1 MTCSKKILTIIII
14 KVGILLPTLKYQTIK
29 VYRTTEKIV
38 RKGLVVRLYPTEEQK
53 IFLNKSFGCERL
65 FYNYLLNEK
74 NEFYK
79 NEIEPIKDD
88 EIYIVQTY
96 Y

>member
-1 MTCSKKILTIIII
+1 M
-14 KVGILLPTLKYQTIK
+14 
-29 VYRTTEKIV
+29 TEKIV

-79 NEIEPIKDD
+79 NECRA
-88 EIYIVQTY
+88 EI
-96 Y
+96 